1 MMLAEQLPADS
12 PVPLPATSLD
22 WRRYFQDNAVDLCL
36 PWNDRYRLSGA
47 ERVAV
52 VDSIRQFQLGENAG
66 GTRLLK
72 RAEVFARSSGDTEYL
87 EALRLF
93 IGEEQR
99 HSRILG
105 RFLEL
110 HGIACLRR
118 HWVHGVFRKI
128 RALAG
133 LELCMRVL
141 ATAEV
146 VAVPYYTAL
155 RNATGSPLLHEICDR
170 ILQEEAAHLR
180 FQRHTFARAAGSR
193 RPLLRRAVWTLHRAF
208 LEVTTIAVWWEH
220 GKVLRAGGYSLA
232 RFRAELKSAFAELRS
247 QAVRH

>member
-1 MMLAEQLPADS
+1 MPVADCLAS
-12 PVPLPATSLD
+12 PRTSLD

-36 PWNDRYRLSGA
+36 PWNDRYRLSAA
-47 ERVAV
+47 ERIAV

-66 GTRLLK
+66 GTRLLR
-72 RAEVFARSSGDTEYL
+72 RAEAFARNSGDGEYV

-99 HSRILG
+99 HSRVLA

-110 HGIACLRR
+110 HGVACLRR
-118 HWVHGVFRKI
+118 HWVHGLFRKV

-133 LELCMRVL
+133 LEFCMRVL

-146 VAVPYYTAL
+146 IAIPYYTAL
-155 RNATGSPLLHEICDR
+155 RDATGSPLLREICDR

-180 FQRHTFARAAGSR
+180 FQRHTFERSARSR
-193 RPLLRRAVWTLHRAF
+193 GPLLRSAVWFFHAMF
-208 LEVTTIAVWWEH
+208 LEVTAITVWFEH
-220 GKVLRAGGYSLA
+220 ANVLCAGGYSLR
-232 RFRAELKSAFAELRS
+232 RFRSELR
-247 QAVRH
+247 QVFNKLK